1 MVTGC
6 RLGADWGVARYA
18 KTRTKKSSRSSA
30 RDNPAVAS
38 AIARLAKQI
47 KELRGEKALT
57 QEVAAE
63 RAKLDVKHWQDLE
76 AGKTNPTM
84 ATLVGV
90 AKSLGVGIEQLFGG

>member
-1 MVTGC
+1 M
-6 RLGADWGVARYA
+6 ARYVKA
-18 KTRTKKSSRSSA
+18 RSKKSSRSSA
-30 RDNPAVAS
+30 RDNPAVAA

-57 QEVAAE
+57 QEAAAE

-90 AKSLGVGIEQLFGG
+90 AKSLGVGIERLFSA

>member
-1 MVTGC
+1 
-6 RLGADWGVARYA
+6 VARYA

-30 RDNPAVAS
+30 RDNPAVAA

-90 AKSLGVGIEQLFGG
+90 AKSLGVGIERLFGA